1 MSQNASLLFLYL
13 KAGLCLTWS
22 KTGFSCLDSKI
33 SLVAPLVKC
42 LSFFLCFRAVKACFR
57 GAHNIKITAYE
68 TSHMDNLLI
77 HSSCED

>member
-13 KAGLCLTWS
+13 KAGLCLKWS

-42 LSFFLCFRAVKACFR
+42 LSFFFVSEQSRLALEELTISRSQPMKQVTWT
-57 GAHNIKITAYE
+57 IY
-68 TSHMDNLLI
+68 
-77 HSSCED
+77 